1 MVYQWKARGLTSYL
15 SLKCSSPEIALN
27 ARDKGL
33 LGKQSSLQTLNFNRK
48 SIKCESTVNSNNSLT
63 TSTGTSNLTWVL
75 PVICWKS
82 PQNVHFKWLAIHFL
96 SLNSNIAERFDKKGW
111 LRGEEGKGGCRQKD
125 EKLKIC
131 PRTIVIKLQLK
142 ILHRCTSL
150 SITWTIFLWLRLE
163 KPRWTCFV
171 MTVLYESL
179 CESPTILSVHFPDP
193 IDYFSI
199 NFCFSLPFP
208 FILTLFKVF
217 D

>member
-1 MVYQWKARGLTSYL
+1 MWKYSQFKQFSHHFNRNKQFNLSLASYL
-15 SLKCSSPEIALN
+15 LKESS
-27 ARDKGL
+27 
-33 LGKQSSLQTLNFNRK
+33 
-48 SIKCESTVNSNNSLT
+48 KCPFQMTCNSFSLT
-63 TSTGTSNLTWVL
+63 QLKYSRTF
-75 PVICWKS
+75 C
-82 PQNVHFKWLAIHFL
+82 Q
-96 SLNSNIAERFDKKGW
+96 ERTVEGGW
-111 LRGEEGKGGCRQKD
+111 REKD

-142 ILHRCTSL
+142 ILHPCTSL

-179 CESPTILSVHFPDP
+179 CESPIILSVHFPDP